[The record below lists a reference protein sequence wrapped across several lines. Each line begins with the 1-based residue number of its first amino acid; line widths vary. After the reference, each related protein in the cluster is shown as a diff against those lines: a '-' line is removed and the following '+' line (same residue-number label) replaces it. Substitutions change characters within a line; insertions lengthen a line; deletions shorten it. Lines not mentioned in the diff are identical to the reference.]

1 MLHSR
6 VLWKVHS
13 KDHPVTV
20 THTYSDTLTGCSYT
34 TLPDSTLLDLLE
46 RARSLGLE
54 VVEVRRAGLD
64 S

>member
-34 TLPDSTLLDLLE
+34 TLPDSTPPPVG
-46 RARSLGLE
+46 RAQRQ
-54 VVEVRRAGLD
+54 
-64 S
+64 

>member
-20 THTYSDTLTGCSYT
+20 THTYSDTLTDCSYT
-34 TLPDSTLLDLLE
+34 TLPDSTVAD
-46 RARSLGLE
+46 AWN
-54 VVEVRRAGLD
+54 
-64 S
+64 